1 VLFADVRGSTAIAE
15 HMEPA
20 AYAVLLNRFYHSATE
35 VLVRHD
41 AIIDKMIGDE
51 VMALFIPGICGPEYR
66 RRAAE
71 AAVALLD
78 AVGYRAGAE
87 VWMPLGAAVNSGVSF
102 VGNVG
107 AAGVEDFTA
116 LGDTVNTAARM
127 VAMAR
132 AGEVVFS
139 EGIYGAVED
148 KFPALERQTIQL
160 RGREAS
166 QEVRVLRRA

>member
-1 VLFADVRGSTAIAE
+1 
-15 HMEPA
+15 MEPA
-20 AYAVLLNRFYHSATE
+20 AYAALLNRFYRRATE
-35 VLVRHD
+35 VLIRYD

-66 RRAAE
+66 RLAAE

-78 AVGYRAGAE
+78 AVGYGTGGE
-87 VWMPLGAAVNSGVSF
+87 VWMPLGAAVNSGLSF

-116 LGDTVNTAARM
+116 LGDMVNTAARM
-127 VAMAR
+127 ASVAA

-139 EGIYGAVED
+139 ESVYLAVAD
-148 KFPALERQTIQL
+148 KFPALEQKTIQL

-166 QEVRVLRRA
+166 QEVRVLRFAQAGGPASPSVKSA